1 MERDLSSAPLFERRR
16 RAIQLFLTGL
26 VIASAVFL
34 ATLTSPWRLAEL
46 RVFDYFST
54 ASPPHLTDTA
64 PIIVAI
70 DESSLAEIG
79 LRWPWPRELHAKL
92 VQSLRA
98 AGAKAI
104 GLDIIFAEPSAAA
117 DDAALAGVMGPDI
130 ILAADETVIRTP
142 HADQHI
148 RVEPLPT
155 LAQAGA
161 LVGVVTVNV
170 DGDGVVRR
178 LPAEPDDFAVRVLQ
192 AARPSVLGVTARN
205 ALMQT
210 FGPARTFETVS
221 YYQALDPAA
230 FLPEGKFRDRIVL
243 VGLSTQSAASIDQ
256 GGADLYETSYTIR
269 SRNLIAGVELQ
280 ATILEN
286 LARHHFVT
294 PASSIW
300 TGAATAFGA
309 VLAVVAVWRG
319 TGRITGALTL
329 TAILAFMAASLAG
342 VLEAR
347 YFLAPLA
354 PSLAFAGVAGVQSAR
369 DYASERRRRMRVV
382 HAFSQYLSPVLVNRL
397 AEGNEPLRLGGQLRV
412 LTVLFCDVRGFT
424 AISEEM
430 RHDPEGL
437 TRLMNRLLNPLSDVI
452 LKAGGTIDKYMGDA
466 IMAFWNAPLDDPD
479 HALHATE
486 AALGM
491 LAAVEA
497 LNTQRASEATAGA
510 PAPPPLRI
518 GIGINTGECVV
529 GNLGSEFRFN
539 YSALGDPVNLAARL
553 ESETKSFGVP
563 ILIGEETMSHLEG
576 RMNFAELGRVTVRGK
591 SLPVVVGT
599 PVTVGDL
606 AAMQEH
612 SRLIADWRSGRLEA
626 LDVRLKVLARDLPQ
640 LSDFYKRIEAEL
652 SSSAER

>member
-1 MERDLSSAPLFERRR
+1 MGRDPTSEPYFARQRRS
-16 RAIQLFLTGL
+16 LELCLTAM
-26 VIASAVFL
+26 VIAVVVFM

-46 RVFDYFST
+46 KIFDYFST
-54 ASPPHLTDTA
+54 ASPPRLTDKA

-70 DESSLAEIG
+70 DEPSLAEIG
-79 LRWPWPRELHAKL
+79 LRWPWPRALHSKL

-104 GLDIIFAEPSAAA
+104 GVDIIFAEPSAAA
-117 DDAALAGVMGPDI
+117 DDAAFAGAMGPDVV
-130 ILAADETVIRTP
+130 LAADETLIRTP

-148 RVEPLPT
+148 RVEPLPALT
-155 LAQAGA
+155 QAGA
-161 LVGVVTVNV
+161 LSGVATVNV

-178 LPAEPDDFAVRVLQ
+178 LPAKHDDFAARVLQ
-192 AARPSVLGVTARN
+192 AANSTVLGNVPRN
-205 ALMQT
+205 ALTQT

-221 YYQALDPAA
+221 YYQALDPAT
-230 FLPEGKFRDRIVL
+230 FLPDGTFRDRIVL

-269 SRNLIAGVELQ
+269 SRSLVAGVELQ

-286 LARHHFVT
+286 LARHLFVT
-294 PASSIW
+294 PASSTW
-300 TGAATAFGA
+300 TGVATAFGA
-309 VLAVVAVWRG
+309 VLAMVAVWRG
-319 TGRITGALTL
+319 TGRITGALTI
-329 TAILAFMAASLAG
+329 TAILAFIAASLAA

-382 HAFSQYLSPVLVNRL
+382 QAFSQYLSPVLVNRL

-452 LKAGGTIDKYMGDA
+452 LKAGGTIDKYIGDA

-479 HALHATE
+479 HALHAAE

-497 LNTQRASEATAGA
+497 LNAQRASEAPVGT
-510 PAPPPLRI
+510 PTPQLLRI

-563 ILIGEETMSHLEG
+563 ILMGEETMSHLAG
-576 RMNFAELGRVTVRGK
+576 RLNFAELGRVTVRGK
-591 SLPVVVGT
+591 SQPVVVGT

-612 SRLIADWRSGRLEA
+612 NRLVADWQSGRLGA
-626 LDVRLKVLARDLPQ
+626 FDVRLRVLARDLPQ
-640 LSDFYKRIEAEL
+640 LSEFYRRIEAEL
-652 SSSAER
+652 SFPGEG